1 MKIEI
6 DSIEKNNIWKLVSP
20 QKDVK
25 PIGFRWLF
33 KIKRNTNGSIIRYK
47 ALLVAKGYVLEQS
60 VDFDEVFA
68 PVARLETI
76 RLLIALVAGK

>member
-33 KIKRNTNGSIIRYK
+33 KIKRNTNGLIIRYIVC
-47 ALLVAKGYVLEQS
+47 LVAKAMYKNKVLILMKCSCQ
-60 VDFDEVFA
+60 
-68 PVARLETI
+68 
-76 RLLIALVAGK
+76 